1 MRRFYLIFVPLI
13 ALLLSSLIQAQQTQP
28 CPPDYEGY
36 LPPRLQLG
44 GQGRVMEGGSPN
56 RVRLS
61 PMVNTTQTGELP
73 PETVFD
79 IIGGPSCNP
88 QDEIIWWQVKT
99 DEIEGWTAEGLLP
112 DDYFLEPYGEPV
124 QATWTPIPTRTPV
137 PSPTPTI
144 TRTPLPVSPLPELET
159 LSPDNLSQLE
169 VLANFHGSGSD
180 LPPFTSPDGSHLF
193 IKQGRTFGGDPAIV
207 YRLPDFQQ
215 LNENP
220 IIRSDTVYY
229 ANAVSLTKFT
239 PDGDLMVSVSPS
251 GRIYLYQPDEDQLS
265 VEEMIRNGYT
275 TVRRFDLSVEGVLAI
290 EVGESNQES
299 GATDDVLYLRGDY
312 GQQDAVAGYR
322 HILLNAR
329 LSDLK
334 FTSDGSQLIAA
345 TENSLTVYNV
355 SNGSVENRF
364 NYGVVPDGVI
374 AVLPTSDREGEL
386 PTVFLSQQDY
396 ILSIDLETGA
406 QRTYPIGVGYHAAAI
421 SFSPDGENML
431 VFADDDTLYMNA
443 MVLNIET
450 KENLYTVEMRQ
461 PLDSVEYHKSG
472 SLLRV
477 GIWFFDTTTWEQV
490 YNLGDNYVQ
499 IEFTDD
505 GKMISAYNLDA
516 GVYQLLGVPSR

>member
-88 QDEIIWWQVKT
+88 QDEIIWWEVKT
-99 DEIEGWTAEGLLP
+99 DEIEGWTAEGVFP

-124 QATWTPIPTRTPV
+124 QATWTPIPTSTPR
-137 PSPTPTI
+137 PIPTATL

-159 LSPDNLSQLE
+159 LSPDNLSELE
-169 VLANFHGSGSD
+169 VLANFHASGSD
-180 LPPFTSPDGSHLF
+180 LPPFTSPDGGYLF
-193 IKQGRTFGGDPAIV
+193 IKQGRSFGGNPAIV
-207 YRLPDFQQ
+207 LRLPDFQQ
-215 LNENP
+215 LTVNP
-220 IIRSDTVYY
+220 IIRSESVYY
-229 ANAVSLTKFT
+229 TNAVALAKFT
-239 PDGDLMVSVSPS
+239 REGDLLVSVGPNGRLYFYEPDKDHQSIDESIYS
-251 GRIYLYQPDEDQLS
+251 GY
-265 VEEMIRNGYT
+265 N
-275 TVRRFDLSVEGVLAI
+275 TVRRFDVSIEGVVAI
-290 EVGESNQES
+290 EIGESNQET
-299 GATDDVLYLRGDY
+299 GATDNVLYLRGDY
-312 GQQDAVAGYR
+312 GQQDAEAGYR
-322 HILLNAR
+322 RIPQNAR

-334 FTSDGSQLIAA
+334 FTPDGSRLLAA
-345 TENSLTVYNV
+345 SENSLTVYRV
-355 SNGSVENRF
+355 SDGSVEKTF
-364 NYGVVPDGVI
+364 NYGVAPDGVI
-374 AVLPTSDREGEL
+374 AVLPDSESDGSL

-396 ILSIDLETGA
+396 VLSLDLQTGA
-406 QRTYPIGVGYHAAAI
+406 QRTYPIGVGYYAKEI
-421 SFSPDGENML
+421 TVSPDGENIL

-443 MVLNIET
+443 LVLNIET
-450 KENLYTVEMRQ
+450 KENLYTVQMRQ
-461 PLDSVEYHKSG
+461 PLDSVEYHRSG

-477 GIWFFDTTTWEQV
+477 GILFLDTATWEQV
-490 YNLGDNYVQ
+490 YSLGDNYLQ

-505 GKMISAYNLDA
+505 GKMISSYNIDA